1 MHAGYARGCVGEWA
15 RGPVPFSAQMNGD
28 GMHVLLCQ
36 VAKEVDQAR
45 KSAWSDVSN
54 YLQLKPDGTYLQ
66 FRHGSY

>member
-1 MHAGYARGCVGEWA
+1 
-15 RGPVPFSAQMNGD
+15 MNGD